1 MNDLIS
7 IVPDSK
13 FTFIIE
19 QEQEGIRLDQYL
31 AQQFAHYSRS
41 FFGVLIEEQGIT
53 VNNVIAKKNGVKLKS
68 GDIVIVSFPPARI
81 AKEYSQKELDALGV
95 EVVFE
100 HKDFLVIYKPAGVL
114 VHPPSE
120 KSESISLVDWIL
132 NKFKTIKEV
141 GYTDRPGIVHRLD
154 KDTSGIMI
162 IVRNNAAHATISN
175 MFKERKMHKT
185 YLAIVKGHPEKT
197 GSIDFSIGRHIKHR
211 KKMAHV
217 PTGRTAL
224 THYKVLEYFEDC
236 SLVEVTLIT
245 GRTHQI
251 RVHFATSGHPL
262 IGDILYGR
270 PSKQIKRQALH
281 AHKLSFTYKDKEF
294 SFQKEVPKDFENIL
308 KMLKKNSLSIPE

>member
-1 MNDLIS
+1 MKDSVS
-7 IVPDSK
+7 IAPDST
-13 FTFIIE
+13 FTFTIE
-19 QEQEGIRLDQYL
+19 QEQEGTRLDQFL
-31 AQQFAHYSRS
+31 ANQFMHYSRS
-41 FFGVLIEEQGIT
+41 FFGTLIEEQGVT
-53 VNNVIAKKNGVKLKS
+53 VNSVIAKKNGIKLKP
-68 GDIVIVSFPPARI
+68 DDVVVVSFPSARI
-81 AKEYSQKELDALGV
+81 AKEYSQKELDALGI

-100 HKDFLVIYKPAGVL
+100 QEDFLILYKPADVL

-154 KDTSGIMI
+154 KDTSGLMI
-162 IVRNNAAHATISN
+162 VARNNAAHATISD
-175 MFKERKMHKT
+175 MFKKRKIHKI

-197 GSIDFSIGRHIKHR
+197 GTIDFPIGRHIKHR

-217 PTGRTAL
+217 PTGRVAT
-224 THYKVLEYFEDC
+224 THYKVLEYFKDC
-236 SLVEVTLIT
+236 SLVAIELIT

-251 RVHFATSGHPL
+251 RVHFATSGHPV

-281 AHKLSFTYKDKEF
+281 AHKLLFTYKEKEF
-294 SFQKEVPKDFENIL
+294 SFQKEVPEDFEKLL
-308 KMLKKNSLSIPE
+308 KYARKNSLQ